1 MPARRFSYGVHRVER
16 VGMNEDFWDDLLA
29 HIRQRVLVPVVGPD
43 VTVVENDNADL
54 TFSALIGQRLVERW
68 NLSVSSGPTT
78 MDEAVAAFV
87 RERGQDE
94 IERLYRV
101 INDII
106 VEVDPEPAD
115 PLRDLAA
122 IDDLRMFVSTT
133 PDRVLAKA
141 INEVR
146 FRGRPM
152 TRELSFSPNQSTS
165 EQSRNAQ
172 PALSTDTVVLN
183 LYGQAASTPQ
193 YAIHEE
199 DRLEWMHALLSDRA
213 SLPDWVSYQLKEHPL
228 LYIGCEIP
236 DWLGRFLLRMSSNSR
251 LSMERIPFFLAGC
264 SASREPSLSS
274 FFATYCRKTLVQ
286 QLDMEPAAFVAE
298 LRTRWQKQVC
308 ARPPEVGAPDV
319 APAADPPTIFIS
331 YMRED
336 ADAARRV
343 CDAITSLGG
352 DVWLDERRLSPG
364 DAWEREILS
373 EISRNV
379 RLFVPIISANT
390 EHADEG
396 YVFKE
401 WDEAADRA
409 REIPSR
415 RFIVPVVVDDDYTG
429 DPSKYRQIPDGFRRL
444 QFGRAPSGDPD
455 LDLKA
460 MLIDEIRA
468 MRRVAA

>member
-1 MPARRFSYGVHRVER
+1 
-16 VGMNEDFWDDLLA
+16 MNDDFWDDLLA

-43 VTVVENDNADL
+43 VTVVKNDNADQ
-54 TFSALIGQRLVERW
+54 TFSTLIGQRLVERW
-68 NLSVSSGPTT
+68 DLSVSPGPTT
-78 MDEAVAAFV
+78 MDEAVEAFV

-115 PLRDLAA
+115 ALRDLAA

-146 FRGRPM
+146 FHGRPM

-165 EQSRNAQ
+165 EQSLNAQ
-172 PALSTDTVVLN
+172 PASTADTVVLN

-274 FFATYCRKTLVQ
+274 FFTTYCRKTLVQ
-286 QLDMEPAAFVAE
+286 QLDMEPTEFVAE
-298 LRTRWQKQVC
+298 LRTRWQKQAN

-319 APAADPPTIFIS
+319 APTADTPTIFIS

-336 ADAARRV
+336 VDAARRV

-373 EISRNV
+373 GINRNV

-390 EHADEG
+390 EHAEEG

-415 RFIVPVVVDDDYTG
+415 RFIVPVVIDDDYDG
-429 DPSKYRQIPDGFRRL
+429 NPSIYRQIPDTFRRL
-444 QFGRAPSGDPD
+444 QFGRAPGGDPD

-460 MLIDEIRA
+460 TLTDEIRA

>member
-1 MPARRFSYGVHRVER
+1 
-16 VGMNEDFWDDLLA
+16 MNDDFWDDLLA

-43 VTVVENDNADL
+43 VTLVNDGGADQ
-54 TFSALIGQRLVERW
+54 TFSTLIGQRLVERW
-68 NLSVSSGPTT
+68 NLSVSPGPTT

-106 VEVDPEPAD
+106 VDVDPEPGDA
-115 PLRDLAA
+115 LRDLAA
-122 IDDLRMFVSTT
+122 IDDLRLFVSTT

-172 PALSTDTVVLN
+172 PAATTDTVVLS

-298 LRTRWQKQVC
+298 LRARWQKQAS
-308 ARPPEVGAPDV
+308 ARPPEVGGV
-319 APAADPPTIFIS
+319 PPLFRLRT
-331 YMRED
+331 
-336 ADAARRV
+336 RRRSSSATCGRTRMPPGGCATPSRV
-343 CDAITSLGG
+343 SVG

-364 DAWEREILS
+364 DAWEREILDG
-373 EISRNV
+373 IGRNV

-390 EHADEG
+390 EHAEEG
-396 YVFKE
+396 YVFRE
-401 WDEAADRA
+401 WDEAADRS
-409 REIPSR
+409 RSIPSR
-415 RFIVPVVVDDDYTG
+415 RFIVPVVIDDDYDG
-429 DPSKYRQIPDGFRRL
+429 DPSRYRQMPDMLPALALWSSTRR
-444 QFGRAPSGDPD
+444 
-455 LDLKA
+455 
-460 MLIDEIRA
+460 
-468 MRRVAA
+468 

>member
-1 MPARRFSYGVHRVER
+1 
-16 VGMNEDFWDDLLA
+16 MNDDFWDDLLA

-43 VTVVENDNADL
+43 VTVVESDKADQ
-54 TFSALIGQRLVERW
+54 TFSTLIGQRLVERW
-68 NLSVSSGPTT
+68 DLSVTSGPTT

-115 PLRDLAA
+115 AMRDLAA

-172 PALSTDTVVLN
+172 PASATDTVVLN
-183 LYGQAASTPQ
+183 LFGQAASTPQ

-274 FFATYCRKTLVQ
+274 FFTTYCRKTLVQ
-286 QLDMEPAAFVAE
+286 QLDMEPTEFVAE
-298 LRTRWQKQVC
+298 LRARWQKQAN
-308 ARPPEVGAPDV
+308 ARPPEVGASDV
-319 APAADPPTIFIS
+319 TPPALDTPTIFIS

-336 ADAARRV
+336 VDAARRV

-373 EISRNV
+373 GINRNV

-390 EHADEG
+390 EHAEEG

-415 RFIVPVVVDDDYTG
+415 RFIVPVVIDDDYDG
-429 DPSKYRQIPDGFRRL
+429 DPSTYRQVPDAFRRL
-444 QFGRAPSGDPD
+444 QFGRAPGGDPD
-455 LDLKA
+455 LNLKA
-460 MLIDEIRA
+460 TLTDEIRA

>member
-1 MPARRFSYGVHRVER
+1 
-16 VGMNEDFWDDLLA
+16 MNDDFWDDLLA

-43 VTVVENDNADL
+43 VTVVKSDKADQ
-54 TFSALIGQRLVERW
+54 TFSTLIGQRLVERW
-68 NLSVSSGPTT
+68 DLSVSPGPTT

-115 PLRDLAA
+115 ALRDLAA

-172 PALSTDTVVLN
+172 PASTTDTVVLN

-236 DWLGRFLLRMSSNSR
+236 DWFGRFLLRMSSNSR

-274 FFATYCRKTLVQ
+274 FFTTYCRKTLVQ
-286 QLDMEPAAFVAE
+286 QLDMEPTEFVAAVAGALAE
-298 LRTRWQKQVC
+298 TGQRETTRGGC
-308 ARPPEVGAPDV
+308 ARCCADCGHTDDLHQLHAGGRGRR
-319 APAADPPTIFIS
+319 PAGV
-331 YMRED
+331 
-336 ADAARRV
+336 RR
-343 CDAITSLGG
+343 DH
-352 DVWLDERRLSPG
+352 E
-364 DAWEREILS
+364 
-373 EISRNV
+373 
-379 RLFVPIISANT
+379 
-390 EHADEG
+390 
-396 YVFKE
+396 
-401 WDEAADRA
+401 
-409 REIPSR
+409 SR
-415 RFIVPVVVDDDYTG
+415 R
-429 DPSKYRQIPDGFRRL
+429 
-444 QFGRAPSGDPD
+444 
-455 LDLKA
+455 
-460 MLIDEIRA
+460 
-468 MRRVAA
+468 

>member
-1 MPARRFSYGVHRVER
+1 
-16 VGMNEDFWDDLLA
+16 MNDDFWDDLLA

-43 VTVVENDNADL
+43 VTVVNDGSADQ
-54 TFSALIGQRLVERW
+54 TFSTLIGQRLVERW
-68 NLSVSSGPTT
+68 NLSVPPGTTT

-115 PLRDLAA
+115 ALRDLAA

-172 PALSTDTVVLN
+172 PASPTDTVVLN

-236 DWLGRFLLRMSSNSR
+236 DWLGRFL
-251 LSMERIPFFLAGC
+251 F
-264 SASREPSLSS
+264 
-274 FFATYCRKTLVQ
+274 THVQ
-286 QLDMEPAAFVAE
+286 QQPTVYGTHSVLSGRLLSLTGAVAVKL
-298 LRTRWQKQVC
+298 LR
-308 ARPPEVGAPDV
+308 
-319 APAADPPTIFIS
+319 
-331 YMRED
+331 
-336 ADAARRV
+336 
-343 CDAITSLGG
+343 
-352 DVWLDERRLSPG
+352 
-364 DAWEREILS
+364 
-373 EISRNV
+373 
-379 RLFVPIISANT
+379 
-390 EHADEG
+390 
-396 YVFKE
+396 YVL
-401 WDEAADRA
+401 
-409 REIPSR
+409 P
-415 RFIVPVVVDDDYTG
+415 
-429 DPSKYRQIPDGFRRL
+429 
-444 QFGRAPSGDPD
+444 
-455 LDLKA
+455 
-460 MLIDEIRA
+460 
-468 MRRVAA
+468 

>member
-1 MPARRFSYGVHRVER
+1 
-16 VGMNEDFWDDLLA
+16 MNDDFWDDLLA

-43 VTVVENDNADL
+43 VTVVENGNADL
-54 TFSALIGQRLVERW
+54 TFSTLIGQRLVDRW
-68 NLSVSSGPTT
+68 NLAVTPGPTT

-106 VEVDPEPAD
+106 IEVDPQPAD
-115 PLRDLAA
+115 ALRDLAA

-165 EQSRNAQ
+165 EQSLNAQ
-172 PALSTDTVVLN
+172 PASSTDTVVLN

-274 FFATYCRKTLVQ
+274 FFTTYCRKTLVQ
-286 QLDMEPAAFVAE
+286 QLDMEPVAFVAE
-298 LRTRWQKQVC
+298 LRARWQKQVN
-308 ARPPEVGAPDV
+308 ARPPEVGASNVVP
-319 APAADPPTIFIS
+319 PADTPTIFIS

-336 ADAARRV
+336 VDAARRV

-364 DAWEREILS
+364 DTWEREILS
-373 EISRNV
+373 GISRNV

-390 EHADEG
+390 EHAEEG

-409 REIPSR
+409 RQIPSR
-415 RFIVPVVVDDDYTG
+415 RFIVPVVIDDDYGG
-429 DPSKYRQIPDGFRRL
+429 DPSRYRQIPNMFRRL
-444 QFGRAPSGDPD
+444 QFGRAPGGDPD
-455 LDLKA
+455 VDLKA
-460 MLIDEIRA
+460 TLTDEIRA

>member
-1 MPARRFSYGVHRVER
+1 
-16 VGMNEDFWDDLLA
+16 MNDDFWDDLLA

-43 VTVVENDNADL
+43 VTVVESDKADQ
-54 TFSALIGQRLVERW
+54 TFSTLIGERLVERW
-68 NLSVSSGPTT
+68 DLSVSSGPTT

-115 PLRDLAA
+115 AMRDLAA

-146 FRGRPM
+146 FRGRPV

-172 PALSTDTVVLN
+172 PASASDTVVLN
-183 LYGQAASTPQ
+183 LFGQAASTPQ

-236 DWLGRFLLRMSSNSR
+236 DWLGRFLLRMSQQQPVVDGTHTVLLGR
-251 LSMERIPFFLAGC
+251 LLSFPRTVAFKLLHHVLPQDSGATAGHGTHRVRRGIACALAETGQRETTRGG
-264 SASREPSLSS
+264 SARCR
-274 FFATYCRKTLVQ
+274 ATDPGHTDDLH
-286 QLDMEPAAFVAE
+286 QLHAGG
-298 LRTRWQKQVC
+298 RGR
-308 ARPPEVGAPDV
+308 RPTGV
-319 APAADPPTIFIS
+319 
-331 YMRED
+331 
-336 ADAARRV
+336 RR
-343 CDAITSLGG
+343 DN
-352 DVWLDERRLSPG
+352 E
-364 DAWEREILS
+364 
-373 EISRNV
+373 
-379 RLFVPIISANT
+379 
-390 EHADEG
+390 
-396 YVFKE
+396 
-401 WDEAADRA
+401 
-409 REIPSR
+409 SR
-415 RFIVPVVVDDDYTG
+415 R
-429 DPSKYRQIPDGFRRL
+429 
-444 QFGRAPSGDPD
+444 
-455 LDLKA
+455 
-460 MLIDEIRA
+460 
-468 MRRVAA
+468 

>member
-1 MPARRFSYGVHRVER
+1 
-16 VGMNEDFWDDLLA
+16 MNDDFWDDLLA

-43 VTVVENDNADL
+43 VTLVNDGSADQ
-54 TFSALIGQRLVERW
+54 TFSMLIGQRLVERW
-68 NLSVSSGPTT
+68 NLSVPPGLTT

-106 VEVDPEPAD
+106 VDVDPEPGDA
-115 PLRDLAA
+115 LRDLAA
-122 IDDLRMFVSTT
+122 IDDLRLFVSTT

-165 EQSRNAQ
+165 EQARNAK
-172 PALSTDTVVLN
+172 PAAPTDTVVLS

-213 SLPDWVSYQLKEHPL
+213 SLPDWASYQLKEHPL

-274 FFATYCRKTLVQ
+274 FFSTYCRKTLVQ

-298 LRTRWQKQVC
+298 LRARWQKQAC
-308 ARPPEVGAPDV
+308 ARPPQVGGGGAV
-319 APAADPPTIFIS
+319 VPAADTPTIFIS

-352 DVWLDERRLSPG
+352 DVWLDERRISPG
-364 DAWEREILS
+364 DAWEREVLTG
-373 EISRNV
+373 ISRDV

-396 YVFKE
+396 YVFRE
-401 WDEAADRA
+401 WDEAADRS
-409 REIPSR
+409 RSIPRR
-415 RFIVPVVVDDDYTG
+415 RFIVPVVIDDDYGG
-429 DPSKYRQIPDGFRRL
+429 DPSRYRQMPDVFRRL
-444 QFGRAPSGDPD
+444 HFGRAPAGEPD
-455 LDLKA
+455 AELIS
-460 MLIDEIRA
+460 MLTDEIRN
-468 MRRVAA
+468 MRRTAA

>member
-1 MPARRFSYGVHRVER
+1 
-16 VGMNEDFWDDLLA
+16 MNDDFWDDLLA

-43 VTVVENDNADL
+43 VTVVESDKADQ
-54 TFSALIGQRLVERW
+54 TFSTLIGQRLVERW
-68 NLSVSSGPTT
+68 DLSVSPGPTT

-115 PLRDLAA
+115 AMRDLAA

-172 PALSTDTVVLN
+172 PASTTDTVVLN

-274 FFATYCRKTLVQ
+274 FFTTYCRKTLVQ
-286 QLDMEPAAFVAE
+286 QLDMEPTEFVAE
-298 LRTRWQKQVC
+298 LRARWQKQAN
-308 ARPPEVGAPDV
+308 ARPHEVGAPYV
-319 APAADPPTIFIS
+319 APTADTPAIFIS

-336 ADAARRV
+336 VDAARRV

-352 DVWLDERRLSPG
+352 DVWLDERRLRPG

-373 EISRNV
+373 GINRNV

-390 EHADEG
+390 EHAEEG

-415 RFIVPVVVDDDYTG
+415 RFIVPVVIDDDYDG
-429 DPSKYRQIPDGFRRL
+429 NPSIYRQIPDAFRRL
-444 QFGRAPSGDPD
+444 QFGRAPGGDPD
-455 LDLKA
+455 IDLKA
-460 MLIDEIRA
+460 TLTDEIRA

>member
-1 MPARRFSYGVHRVER
+1 
-16 VGMNEDFWDDLLA
+16 MNDDFWDDLLA

-43 VTVVENDNADL
+43 VTVVKSDKADQ
-54 TFSALIGQRLVERW
+54 TFSTLIGQRLVERW
-68 NLSVSSGPTT
+68 DLSVSPGPTT

-94 IERLYRV
+94 LERLYRV

-115 PLRDLAA
+115 ALRDLAA

-172 PALSTDTVVLN
+172 PASTTDTVVLN

-274 FFATYCRKTLVQ
+274 FFTTYCRKTLVQ
-286 QLDMEPAAFVAE
+286 QLDMEPTEFVAQ
-298 LRTRWQKQVC
+298 LRARWQKQAN
-308 ARPPEVGAPDV
+308 ARPAEVGAPDV
-319 APAADPPTIFIS
+319 APTADTPTIFIS

-336 ADAARRV
+336 VDAARRV
-343 CDAITSLGG
+343 CNAITSLGG

-373 EISRNV
+373 GINRNV

-390 EHADEG
+390 ERAEEG

-415 RFIVPVVVDDDYTG
+415 RFIVPVVIDDDYDG
-429 DPSKYRQIPDGFRRL
+429 NPSIYRQIPDAFRRL
-444 QFGRAPSGDPD
+444 QFGRAPGGDPD

-460 MLIDEIRA
+460 TLTDEIRA

>member
-1 MPARRFSYGVHRVER
+1 
-16 VGMNEDFWDDLLA
+16 MNDDFWDDLLA

-43 VTVVENDNADL
+43 VTVVESGNADL
-54 TFSALIGQRLVERW
+54 TFSTLIGQRLVDRW
-68 NLSVSSGPTT
+68 KLAVTPGPTT

-106 VEVDPEPAD
+106 IEVDPQPAD
-115 PLRDLAA
+115 ALRDLAA

-165 EQSRNAQ
+165 EQSLNAQ
-172 PALSTDTVVLN
+172 PASSTDTVVLN

-274 FFATYCRKTLVQ
+274 FFTTYCRKTLVQ
-286 QLDMEPAAFVAE
+286 QLDMEPVAFVAE
-298 LRTRWQKQVC
+298 LRARWQKQVS
-308 ARPPEVGAPDV
+308 ARPPEVGASNAVP
-319 APAADPPTIFIS
+319 PADTPTIFIS

-336 ADAARRV
+336 VDAARRV

-364 DAWEREILS
+364 DTWEREILS
-373 EISRNV
+373 GISRNV

-390 EHADEG
+390 EHAEEG

-409 REIPSR
+409 RQIPSR
-415 RFIVPVVVDDDYTG
+415 RFIVPVVVDDDYGG
-429 DPSKYRQIPDGFRRL
+429 DPSRYRQIPDMFRRL
-444 QFGRAPSGDPD
+444 QFGRAPGGDPD
-455 LDLKA
+455 VDLKA
-460 MLIDEIRA
+460 TLTDEIRA

>member
-1 MPARRFSYGVHRVER
+1 
-16 VGMNEDFWDDLLA
+16 MNEDFWDDLLA
-29 HIRQRVLVPVVGPD
+29 HIRQRVLVAVVGPD
-43 VTVVENDNADL
+43 VTVVENGNADL

-68 NLSVSSGPTT
+68 NLSVSPGPTT

-115 PLRDLAA
+115 ALRDLAA

-172 PALSTDTVVLN
+172 PASTTDTVVLN

-274 FFATYCRKTLVQ
+274 FFTTYCRKTLVQ

-298 LRTRWQKQVC
+298 LRSRWQKQVN
-308 ARPPEVGAPDV
+308 ARPPEVGASGV
-319 APAADPPTIFIS
+319 APAADTPTIFIS

-336 ADAARRV
+336 VDAARRV

-373 EISRNV
+373 GISRNV

-390 EHADEG
+390 ERADEG

-415 RFIVPVVVDDDYTG
+415 RFIVPVVIDDDYDG
-429 DPSKYRQIPDGFRRL
+429 NPNNYRQIPDAFRRL
-444 QFGRAPSGDPD
+444 QFGRAPAGDPD
-455 LDLKA
+455 LELKA
-460 MLIDEIRA
+460 MLTDEIRA